1 MLLGCNITT
10 NGVGA
15 SEFSMGKSDMA
26 AAVGY
31 CFYTILYLANNEGM
45 RGVGMDYSAVC

>member
-10 NGVGA
+10 NGVRA
-15 SEFSMGKSDMA
+15 SEFNMEKSEMA

-31 CFYTILYLANNEGM
+31 CFHTILYLANNEGM